1 MLHQG
6 RGIYDELFTLS
17 QFSRSSEYS
26 VVDGGGASMV
36 CLHRSIQVTCM
47 PTLGCHVYAYLGGL
61 PYNYAYAIT
70 HICPSISPS
79 MPSVRMGIR
88 HLFFRTGVGLN
99 PARTSLLARD

>member
-61 PYNYAYAIT
+61 PYNYGDNEARGPAKKVW
-70 HICPSISPS
+70 HEAAPPL
-79 MPSVRMGIR
+79 VR
-88 HLFFRTGVGLN
+88 L
-99 PARTSLLARD
+99 